1 MINLYFVFYDNNCVF
16 FVPTSYNY
24 SNLLS
29 RYILLG
35 NWVSCLFT
43 NLVHTKLIIIFVY
56 IITDSDQPGPFST
69 VEYYVV
75 DGPFS
80 DYVAFENPLEGDMV
94 LTKSLDYEAMRS
106 ISLQIEARDQGAPP
120 MTNKALV
127 TINVIGN

>member
-1 MINLYFVFYDNNCVF
+1 MHLIESAVCLQWLYSTYTYIQNFVKKN
-16 FVPTSYNY
+16 
-24 SNLLS
+24 
-29 RYILLG
+29 
-35 NWVSCLFT
+35 
-43 NLVHTKLIIIFVY
+43 IIFVFL
-56 IITDSDQPGPFST
+56 ITDSDQPGPFST

-94 LTKSLDYEAMRS
+94 LTKSLDYEALRS

-120 MTNKALV
+120 MTSTALV